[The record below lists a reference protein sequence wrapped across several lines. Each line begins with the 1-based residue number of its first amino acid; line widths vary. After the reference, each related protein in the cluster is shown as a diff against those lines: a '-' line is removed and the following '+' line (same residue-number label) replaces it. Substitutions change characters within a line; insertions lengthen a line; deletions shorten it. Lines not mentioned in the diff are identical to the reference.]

1 MFFQYMASDVPFQ
14 DKKDE
19 NILNIRMRDAVE
31 QGLKLPDWCT
41 PEFYSYEHNK
51 NQRIQLKI
59 DENNNAT
66 FTVRS
71 FEKDDA
77 DIMDTDKAY
86 FASLRWID
94 TEEKAENLIQY
105 LRYHLQFT
113 DEVELWFLYQ
123 GPEYDQIEC
132 ETVQIDDL
140 RADELKDFYDDF
152 TLDSPR
158 RMIVHR

>member
-1 MFFQYMASDVPFQ
+1 MFFQYMASDTPFQ

-66 FTVRS
+66 DVQLINNLNKGLYRMPENIS
-71 FEKDDA
+71 I
-77 DIMDTDKAY
+77 DISGIK
-86 FASLRWID
+86 
-94 TEEKAENLIQY
+94 
-105 LRYHLQFT
+105 
-113 DEVELWFLYQ
+113 VEYVAIAN
-123 GPEYDQIEC
+123 G
-132 ETVQIDDL
+132 
-140 RADELKDFYDDF
+140 
-152 TLDSPR
+152 
-158 RMIVHR
+158 